1 MMVVLLCVQV
11 WRDCLVSKAKS
22 PYLTHMLPLGGI
34 KSLRFCPYEDVL
46 GVGCAGGISSL
57 LIPGAGE
64 PNFDS
69 FVANPFQSKKERQEQ
84 EVVQLLDKLQPDTIM
99 LDPDAVGKVGRL
111 SQLRGPHLNLMHP
124 WIACCGHV
132 WCMLMCSRTTIHTQ
146 QHLQHVCQRNMWTS
160 CSTQAAKGTEA

>member
-1 MMVVLLCVQV
+1 MSSFDRHTGGVSAYQAFVMCAVTACHGLHTETPGCAFVPVQV
-11 WRDCLVSKAKS
+11 WRDCLDSKATS

-34 KSLRFCPYEDVL
+34 KALRFCPYEDVL
-46 GVGCAGGISSL
+46 GAGCAGGISSL

-99 LDPDAVGKVGRL
+99 LDPEAIAKVR
-111 SQLRGPHLNLMHP
+111 
-124 WIACCGHV
+124 C
-132 WCMLMCSRTTIHTQ
+132 T
-146 QHLQHVCQRNMWTS
+146 
-160 CSTQAAKGTEA
+160 

>member
-1 MMVVLLCVQV
+1 MPAALQV
-11 WRDCLVSKAKS
+11 WRDCLDRKATS
-22 PYLTHMLPLGGI
+22 PYLTHMLALGGI

-99 LDPDAVGKVGRL
+99 LEPDAIGKVGCGCRKFGL
-111 SQLRGPHLNLMHP
+111 CSMHD
-124 WIACCGHV
+124 V
-132 WCMLMCSRTTIHTQ
+132 
-146 QHLQHVCQRNMWTS
+146 
-160 CSTQAAKGTEA
+160 